1 MLILELFQIKF
12 IITNWINLRISG
24 EVMLI
29 ELTLVRATGKI
40 SYVYTDVL
48 KMNINRKLRQ
58 MFNASLSSE
67 LILKIPVWCGSNP
80 Y

>member
-1 MLILELFQIKF
+1 MKLVSTYSLYMLILELFQIKF

-48 KMNINRKLRQ
+48 KMNIKP
-58 MFNASLSSE
+58 
-67 LILKIPVWCGSNP
+67 KITSNV
-80 Y
+80 

>member
-1 MLILELFQIKF
+1 MKLVSTYSLYMLILELFQIKF
-12 IITNWINLRISG
+12 IFTNWINLRISG

-48 KMNINRKLRQ
+48 KMNIKP
-58 MFNASLSSE
+58 
-67 LILKIPVWCGSNP
+67 KITSNV
-80 Y
+80 